1 MKVFN
6 KNRNLT
12 VSAAAGRADTFLT
25 RLFGLI
31 PRRSL
36 GDEEGLWLEPCAMIH
51 MCFMGFAI
59 DAVFLDREMKV
70 LRVIGTMRP
79 WTFSPWVRGAR
90 GVLELPAGR
99 CAGRVSEGEVLEFRD

>member
-6 KNRNLT
+6 RTRGLQ
-12 VSAAAGRADTFLT
+12 VSAEASRAETFVT

-36 GDEEGLWLEPCAMIH
+36 GEEEGLWLEPCAMIH
-51 MCFMGFAI
+51 MWFMRFPI
-59 DAVFLDREMKV
+59 DAVFLDKDLKV
-70 LRVIGTMRP
+70 LRVLENFGTWR
-79 WTFSPWVRGAR
+79 FSPWVRGSR

-99 CAGRVSEGEVLEFRD
+99 AAGRVAEGDLLEFLD